1 MFDVLLKY
9 NKVYQSELDLVNYI
23 GLGILKVE
31 VDKLLDVKGKWV
43 CTEYLPIG
51 KCPDTIK
58 CYIWFLKYHSI
69 TCVFRNDKLISKKIK
84 RRK

>member
-1 MFDVLLKY
+1 MFDVFLKY
-9 NKVYQSELDLVNYI
+9 NKVYQSELESVNYI
-23 GLGILKVE
+23 SFDVLKKDI
-31 VDKLLDVKGKWV
+31 DKLLDIEGKWV
-43 CTEYLPIG
+43 YTEYLPIG

-58 CYIWFLKYHSI
+58 CYIWFLKYYNI